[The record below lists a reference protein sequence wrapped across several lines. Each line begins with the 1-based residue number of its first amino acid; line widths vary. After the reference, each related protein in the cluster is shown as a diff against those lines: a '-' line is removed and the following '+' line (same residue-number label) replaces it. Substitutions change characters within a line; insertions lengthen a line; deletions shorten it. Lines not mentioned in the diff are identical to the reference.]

1 MGEKSCPAYPAC
13 ERPGH
18 LDKSLE
24 AVRRVE
30 CRTLLLNSW
39 WLGME
44 EAGQA
49 VGAPGH
55 PRVSHHL
62 CVLPATLSSDE
73 ASLLRVWKT

>member
-1 MGEKSCPAYPAC
+1 
-13 ERPGH
+13 
-18 LDKSLE
+18 
-24 AVRRVE
+24 
-30 CRTLLLNSW
+30 
-39 WLGME
+39 ME